1 LPEDVA
7 RSDWTLVSYIG
18 FAITF
23 VPRGGPMR
31 SLRTVSVAI
40 ALSATACAFP
50 FSTSSSDSN
59 ALDGEIGADHEDGE
73 ERGWQVGDD
82 DDSDGDDG
90 CTLTQGYWKNHSDR
104 ESGHRNIAWP
114 IDEDTDLCGTTWLD
128 NLGIAPQGNAF
139 YILSHQYIAASL
151 NVAASAVAPPDVS
164 AALDEA
170 ESLMADCQITDAERA
185 RAVEL
190 AGVLDDST
198 TAAPARVTAA
208 TARRAARAKATAT
221 ARSAAAARVR
231 AKATPAATA
240 RPAAARARARAK
252 ARTARPSSPRS
263 APSIPATAEST
274 TAHAGSGG
282 EAFTGNRTVNAAPP
296 RSFRPASMLPPCST
310 TMRCASARPRP
321 VPRLPFVVT

>member
-151 NVAASAVAPPDVS
+151 NVAAGAVAPPDVS

-190 AGVLDDST
+190 AGVLDDFNNG
-198 TAAPARVTAA
+198 
-208 TARRAARAKATAT
+208 
-221 ARSAAAARVR
+221 
-231 AKATPAATA
+231 
-240 RPAAARARARAK
+240 
-252 ARTARPSSPRS
+252 RTGPGHCGDGPQGG
-263 APSIPATAEST
+263 E
-274 TAHAGSGG
+274 GEGDCDGEVCSGG
-282 EAFTGNRTVNAAPP
+282 EGEGEGDTGCDGEACSGEGEGEGEGEDCTPIVTEVGTIY
-296 RSFRPASMLPPCST
+296 PCNG
-310 TMRCASARPRP
+310 
-321 VPRLPFVVT
+321 